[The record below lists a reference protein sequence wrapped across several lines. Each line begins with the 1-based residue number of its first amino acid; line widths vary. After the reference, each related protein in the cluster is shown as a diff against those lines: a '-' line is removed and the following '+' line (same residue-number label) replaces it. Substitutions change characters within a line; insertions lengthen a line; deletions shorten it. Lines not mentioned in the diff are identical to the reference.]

1 MSGTHAVVMGDRGRL
16 VVPADVRERAGLS
29 QGTSLMLLETPDGLV
44 LLTRAQLRDRVRREV
59 AGTDLVTALLAS
71 RRRAAALEDAALEDA
86 ALEDAGSDLAHDGDA

>member
-29 QGTSLMLLETPDGLV
+29 QGTALMLLETPDGLV

-71 RRRAAALEDAALEDA
+71 RRRAAALEDAAFEDA
-86 ALEDAGSDLAHDGDA
+86 ASDVAHDGDA